1 MNFKKITA
9 SSLLLAGIAM
19 SPHALAAQSF
29 DGHTVNV
36 AFEIWNNDD
45 ALLGDDVLLYIA
57 NKKDVLASDLAYP
70 DEKDFY
76 AYSPNIDHFYWD
88 IDFSQN
94 MIELTYASIDD
105 HYIESYHPSR
115 GFHFHDSENSLPD
128 IINVIVDANFAPV
141 GFDPEL
147 VTFDADN
154 IYVNLNG
161 SACFMD
167 RMGSLPECANSG
179 SPSGYNN
186 RIKLTVEFAP
196 EEPVDQATI
205 DKLYDWAESK
215 YPEYFPT
222 HQDSFYIQGYY
233 ARFYQVT
240 DVYIG
245 SLEGSLYVHGTPFG
259 GLLELGELSYWVE
272 EMKKEA
278 ANK

>member
-105 HYIESYHPSR
+105 HYIE
-115 GFHFHDSENSLPD
+115 
-128 IINVIVDANFAPV
+128 
-141 GFDPEL
+141 
-147 VTFDADN
+147 
-154 IYVNLNG
+154 
-161 SACFMD
+161 
-167 RMGSLPECANSG
+167 
-179 SPSGYNN
+179 
-186 RIKLTVEFAP
+186 
-196 EEPVDQATI
+196 
-205 DKLYDWAESK
+205 
-215 YPEYFPT
+215 
-222 HQDSFYIQGYY
+222 
-233 ARFYQVT
+233 
-240 DVYIG
+240 
-245 SLEGSLYVHGTPFG
+245 
-259 GLLELGELSYWVE
+259 
-272 EMKKEA
+272 
-278 ANK
+278 